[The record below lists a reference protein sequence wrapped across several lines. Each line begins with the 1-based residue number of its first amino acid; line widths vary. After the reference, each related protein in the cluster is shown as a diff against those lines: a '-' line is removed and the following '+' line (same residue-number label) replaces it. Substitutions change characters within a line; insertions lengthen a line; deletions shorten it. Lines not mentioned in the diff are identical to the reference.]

1 MAKKNQHRNP
11 IFKRP
16 IRWQFVAAVA
26 LLVYPFARAIN
37 SHLHANTDTL
47 SFQFDP
53 YLLPRLIVNIV
64 CEFSALVVLFG
75 LCVFTLYIGLRM
87 LLHPVVGW
95 EES

>member
-1 MAKKNQHRNP
+1 MAKNQHRNRLLS
-11 IFKRP
+11 RP

-37 SHLHANTDTL
+37 SHLNANSDTL
-47 SFQFDP
+47 FFQIDL
-53 YLLPRLIVNIV
+53 YLLPRLIVTFV
-64 CEFSALVVLFG
+64 SEFGALVVLFG

-95 EES
+95 EEN